1 MNKPAVLLR
10 KINNLLAC
18 SLPRS
23 LPSRYFRQSA
33 LGIWI
38 PDSQGIQMVESCLAV
53 EWSINQTAFEQ
64 RTKFCPLFRQSPFK
78 FWSTIQIT
86 IQTVDVL
93 NSRHLLVHYLNVSV
107 IRMSSIRIP
116 TVSEFLFLTRAE
128 IHQVRLSKF
137 STCRFFIEKL
147 PKKNQDS
154 LVGAFRIPDPV
165 CQTTLATDFPWVL
178 GALVPFN
185 RVPAKYNSMKR

>member
-93 NSRHLLVHYLNVSV
+93 NSRHLFVHYLNVSV

-147 PKKNQDS
+147 PKKIRIAQLEPLGFPTLCVKQLWPRIFRGSQGPLFPLTES
-154 LVGAFRIPDPV
+154 L
-165 CQTTLATDFPWVL
+165 
-178 GALVPFN
+178 
-185 RVPAKYNSMKR
+185 